1 MDTTLESTPL
11 KTSSACLRKQL
22 CVAFGKLAVSAKS
35 RNLAAKSKLVV
46 VVATRQGARIL
57 PALCGLM

>member
-11 KTSSACLRKQL
+11 KTSSAGPGKEL
-22 CVAFGKLAVSAKS
+22 CVAFGKLAASAKS
-35 RNLAAKSKLVV
+35 RNPAVKLEPVA

-57 PALCGLM
+57 AALCGLT